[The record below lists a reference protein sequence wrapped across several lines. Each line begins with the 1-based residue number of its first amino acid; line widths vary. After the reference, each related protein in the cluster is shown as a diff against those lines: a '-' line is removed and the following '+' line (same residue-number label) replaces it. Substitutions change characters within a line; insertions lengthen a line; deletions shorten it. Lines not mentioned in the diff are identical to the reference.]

1 MNTTSKHILIA
12 DDHGV
17 VRYGMMLFIKDLMPW
32 AQVSQVGT
40 FNEAI
45 GHVNKSQVD
54 LVILDIN
61 LPGGNNIKMV
71 DSLKAVQPD
80 IKVIIFSSYDEK
92 VYAERYL
99 RAGAKGYLNKETS
112 NKEIKK
118 AIQSVLSGGVYMSNT
133 VKDLMLNR
141 LLNIEVGQNPLSVLS
156 NREIEVAQLLV
167 IGKGVTE
174 ISTALNLQLSTV
186 STYKNRIFEKLDV
199 SNVVQLIEKFK
210 D

>member
-92 VYAERYL
+92 IYAERYL

-174 ISTALNLQLSTV
+174 IFTALNLQLSTV

>member
-92 VYAERYL
+92 IYAERYL

-167 IGKGVTE
+167 IGQGVTE

>member
-1 MNTTSKHILIA
+1 MNTNSKHILIA

-92 VYAERYL
+92 IYAERYL

-167 IGKGVTE
+167 IGQGVTE

>member
-71 DSLKAVQPD
+71 DSLKAVLPD

-92 VYAERYL
+92 IYAERYL

-167 IGKGVTE
+167 IGQGVTE

>member
-1 MNTTSKHILIA
+1 MNTNSKHILIA

-167 IGKGVTE
+167 IGQGVTE

>member
-167 IGKGVTE
+167 IGQGVTE